1 MAAAAMKGK
10 RKQLILAAALLL
22 LIPALAWWVMVS
34 LGYISSPG
42 KPVVPPFNFSDRIVT
57 IEVEKG
63 DDGEL
68 RATFD
73 GWEEGKTGLTGDE
86 FFTEILGRKKDLPWI
101 YGILD
106 VTSMAGVLWVVFGL
120 AGQGVFT
127 ARMVVQ
133 WQASEKA
140 RASVVPPVFWWLSLL
155 GASMLMVYFIWRKE
169 IVGFL
174 GQSTGWIIYIRNL
187 WFIYGMQNGMPG
199 PASRD
204 EAASDQ

>member
-1 MAAAAMKGK
+1 MKGK
-10 RKQLILAAALLL
+10 RKRLILAAALLL
-22 LIPALAWWVMVS
+22 LIPAAAWWVMIS

-63 DDGEL
+63 EDGRL

-86 FFTEILGRKKDLPWI
+86 FFTEIQNRRKNLPWI

-106 VTSMAGVLWVVFGL
+106 VTSLAGVLWVVFGL

-127 ARMVVQ
+127 ARMIVQ

-140 RASVVPPVFWWLSLL
+140 RASIVPPAFWWLSLL

-187 WFIYGMQNGMPG
+187 WFIYGMPDA
-199 PASRD
+199 ASRD
-204 EAASDQ
+204 EASDS

>member
-1 MAAAAMKGK
+1 MKAK
-10 RKQLILAAALLL
+10 RKQLLVAASLLL
-22 LIPALAWWVMVS
+22 LIPAAAWWTMVS
-34 LGYISSPG
+34 LGHVASPG
-42 KPVVPPFNFSDRIVT
+42 KPIVAPFNFSDRIVT
-57 IEVEKG
+57 IKVEKG
-63 DDGEL
+63 ADDKL

-86 FFTEILGRKKDLPWI
+86 FFTEVLARKKNLPWI

-106 VTSMAGVLWVVFGL
+106 VTSLAGVLWVVFGL

-127 ARMVVQ
+127 ARMIVQ

-155 GASMLMVYFIWRKE
+155 GASMLMIYFIWRKE

-187 WFIYGMQNGMPG
+187 WFIYGMPEGMPDE
-199 PASRD
+199 ASRD
-204 EAASDQ
+204 EAAGTDQ